1 MLSFKALVALFII
14 FASLVNAIP
23 TPHQRLRR
31 SCPNKTSSGKSNDNA
46 AKPKS
51 TTKSSPPSK
60 SSSSSKSSAK
70 PESKPESKSNSTT
83 LSTGTKLLS
92 AVFPIG
98 VKTGSEGWTTV
109 SGAQAALPLSDTT
122 LRPFKELK
130 ALPHPY
136 VSAPDGTKAMEASYA
151 KGSWTFG
158 ASGGSAKG
166 GFSFYAPGPAHVNL
180 DAAKEVTF
188 GYSVMFASNF
198 EWNLGGKLPGLY
210 GGDSAEVATSC
221 SGGRRSNDCW
231 SARFMWRQKGMGEL
245 YTYLPQGFAANK
257 KICNVKPLSEC
268 NPTYGASVARGSYNF
283 KVGGWNQIS
292 QRVKLNDPGQANG
305 EIQVWSNGKSVINLS
320 GLQLRDSAKGR
331 IWGAQ
336 MQTFFGG
343 HTEKYASP
351 TNTKAWFSDF
361 SMAITQNL

>member
-1 MLSFKALVALFII
+1 MFMFKTLVAFFII
-14 FASLVNAIP
+14 FASLVNALP

-31 SCPNKTSSGKSNDNA
+31 SCPNKTSSGNSNDA
-46 AKPKS
+46 AAAPKS
-51 TTKSSPPSK
+51 TTKSSSPSK
-60 SSSSSKSSAK
+60 SSA
-70 PESKPESKSNSTT
+70 KPESKSNSTT

-109 SGAQAALPLSDTT
+109 QGAQAALPLSDAT
-122 LRPFKELK
+122 LRPTKDLT

-136 VSAPDGTKAMEASYA
+136 VSAPDGTKAMEATYA

-158 ASGGSAKG
+158 SSGGSKKG
-166 GFSFYAPGPAHVNL
+166 GFSFYAPGPAHVDL
-180 DAAKEVTF
+180 TLAKEATF
-188 GYSVMFASNF
+188 GYSVMFADNF
-198 EWNLGGKLPGLY
+198 EWNLGGKMPSHFQSTY

-221 SGGRRSNDCW
+221 SGGRRANDCW
-231 SARFMWRQKGMGEL
+231 SARFMWRQKAPPS
-245 YTYLPQGFAANK
+245 YSANK
-257 KICNVKPLSEC
+257 KICNIKPLSEC

-292 QRVKLNDPGQANG
+292 QRVKLNDPGQENG
-305 EIQVWSNGKSVINLS
+305 EIQVWSNGESVINLS
-320 GLQLRDSAKGR
+320 GLVLRDSDKGR

-343 HTEKYASP
+343 HTEEYASP
-351 TNTKAWFSDF
+351 TNTKAWFADF